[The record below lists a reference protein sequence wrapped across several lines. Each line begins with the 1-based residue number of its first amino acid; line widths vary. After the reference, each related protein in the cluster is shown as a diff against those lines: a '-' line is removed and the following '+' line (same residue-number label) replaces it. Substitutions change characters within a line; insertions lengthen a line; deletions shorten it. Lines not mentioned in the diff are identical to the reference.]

1 MAATGGADAVGAFM
15 IASCKRFGVVGLLL
29 LLAACAG
36 APRGVMT
43 PTIAPA
49 STDKVEMLVATTR
62 ERTDPAE
69 MFSGER
75 GKLEYADVTVSI
87 PPKENRVVG
96 EVQWP
101 KKLPGDPM
109 TDFVTTK
116 ANILNEDQVR
126 HRFRELIGQ
135 HHPRRVMVFVHGY
148 NNRFEEAVY
157 RFAQIEHDSD
167 APAVPVLF
175 TWPSRGKLLAYGYD
189 RESATYSRDALEET
203 LQALVNS
210 PYVDE
215 VTILAHSM
223 GNWLTMEAL
232 RQMAIRHGG
241 HLPKKITTV
250 MMASPDVDVDV
261 FTEQVMDIKKP
272 RPQITLFV
280 ARDDRALAM
289 SKRIWGSRD
298 RLGQID
304 PEVEPY
310 KSQLAMSGIR
320 VLDLTKV
327 ASGDASNHA
336 KFAESPVIVQAIGQ
350 RLMEGQD
357 MGQGKGSL
365 GEQITLAA
373 TGAAS
378 TVGATAGA
386 IITAPIA
393 VVDPNARESLRR

>member
-1 MAATGGADAVGAFM
+1 M
-15 IASCKRFGVVGLLL
+15 IQSCKRFGVVCLLL
-29 LLAACAG
+29 LLTACATV
-36 APRGVMT
+36 PRGVMI
-43 PTIAPA
+43 PTVAPA

-75 GKLEYADVTVSI
+75 GQLQYADVTVSI
-87 PPKENRVVG
+87 PPKQNRVVG

-109 TDFVTTK
+109 TDFVTTE
-116 ANILNEDQVR
+116 ARILTKDQVR

-135 HHPRRVMVFVHGY
+135 HHPRRVLVFVHGY

-157 RFAQIEHDSD
+157 RFAQIEHDSG

-250 MMASPDVDVDV
+250 MMASPDIDVDV
-261 FTEQVMDIKKP
+261 FTSQVMDIKKP

-280 ARDDRALAM
+280 AQDDRALAM
-289 SKRIWGSRD
+289 SKRVWGSKD

-304 PEVEPY
+304 PTVEPY
-310 KSQLAMSGIR
+310 KDELAKSGIR

-327 ASGDASNHA
+327 ASGDSSNHA

-365 GEQITLAA
+365 GERLTLAA
-373 TGAAS
+373 SGAGAA
-378 TVGATAGA
+378 AGA
-386 IITAPIA
+386 IVTAPLT
-393 VVDPNARESLRR
+393 VVGANAH